1 MSSHYLV
8 VGLGRLGS
16 AMLESLLSL
25 GHEVLGIDSDEDLV
39 ESRCSR

>member
-1 MSSHYLV
+1 MSRQYV
-8 VGLGRLGS
+8 VIGLGRLES
-16 AMLESLLSL
+16 AMLEILLSL